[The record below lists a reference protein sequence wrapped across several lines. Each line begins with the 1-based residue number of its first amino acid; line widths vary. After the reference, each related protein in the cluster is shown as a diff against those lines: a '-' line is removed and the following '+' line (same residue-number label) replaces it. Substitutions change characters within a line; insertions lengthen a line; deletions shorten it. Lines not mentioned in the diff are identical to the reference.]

1 MAREKELYREN
12 LQRLDALFPGQEL
25 LPVRAAATYLGLDVR
40 TVLKIKDIPKKKAGR
55 CWLVPKTGL
64 ASWLS

>member
-25 LPVRAAATYLGLDVR
+25 LPVRAAAT
-40 TVLKIKDIPKKKAGR
+40 
-55 CWLVPKTGL
+55 
-64 ASWLS
+64 

>member
-12 LQRLDALFPGQEL
+12 LQRLDAQYPNQEL
-25 LPVRAAATYLGLDVR
+25 LPARSAAKYLGLDVR
-40 TVLKIKDIPKKKAGR
+40 TLMKMKDIPKKKAGR
-55 CWLVPKTGL
+55 IWFIPKTGL